1 MKMNNLGYLLKE
13 GVRSIFSHGLMSFAS
28 VCVTVACLIIV
39 GRRFQRRDLFT
50 IIMIF
55 VVMAAAII
63 PLIAFK
69 VYVNYIG
76 IALCAG
82 ADFNIGISKGSLSA
96 ITDAT
101 AQQNAHGKVSQKA
114 CHSFVTAAIGI
125 DNLAGNNLAGLDFVQ
140 FEGFSVAEVLENF
153 AVSKRNCNSHG

>member
-1 MKMNNLGYLLKE
+1 MVAVDSGGFE
-13 GVRSIFSHGLMSFAS
+13 F
-28 VCVTVACLIIV
+28 TV
-39 GRRFQRRDLFT
+39 Q
-50 IIMIF
+50 
-55 VVMAAAII
+55 
-63 PLIAFK
+63 
-69 VYVNYIG
+69 IG
-76 IALCAG
+76 IDCCICIALCAG